1 MIKYFDF
8 SLEIHTLY
16 LLHFLIYI
24 HLSLQPHAYYLW
36 PSTSMLQVLQK
47 SRPVS
52 FKNSQGGIVAFLS
65 DHRLWSEES
74 CASSILWPYVNILLC
89 LFSCLDRV
97 CDTDQYVTM
106 SVPNN
111 QIFHKSDPGQQ
122 ENPYLWLMKRRTMAA
137 RISLPSAYRPASSV
151 DVAVQKTVNHRIK
164 RSSFYS
170 LFYVENTCI

>member
-1 MIKYFDF
+1 
-8 SLEIHTLY
+8 
-16 LLHFLIYI
+16 
-24 HLSLQPHAYYLW
+24 
-36 PSTSMLQVLQK
+36 
-47 SRPVS
+47 
-52 FKNSQGGIVAFLS
+52 
-65 DHRLWSEES
+65 
-74 CASSILWPYVNILLC
+74 
-89 LFSCLDRV
+89 
-97 CDTDQYVTM
+97 M

-170 LFYVENTCI
+170 LFLCGKYLYLIREEYLKTKKKAIPMTTPRPAIPRENFIQHEHRDSDPALKKNARKSTRRCARYTCKTCANCLYKISHTFTL